1 MTTSCELEKSDEVS
15 AVGSKSC
22 GSAAEFV
29 MTVETFAHAPT
40 NWSTTLAQTLVVT
53 TMLVGVVGHA
63 AADALAGLAAGVE
76 LQPDKTKAAAA
87 VSARR
92 NP

>member
-53 TMLVGVVGHA
+53 
-63 AADALAGLAAGVE
+63 GLAAGVE

-87 VSARR
+87 VSARK